1 MQGGAGGV
9 RAVPPA
15 FLVAV
20 ARGTALLR
28 EVARTGA
35 KTTARARMLPDYLII
50 GVKRGGTSSLHAYL
64 AAHPAILT
72 ANVTKGSHYFDV
84 KFDHGWA
91 WYRSHFP
98 TVLYRSWLER
108 SRGCEVIAGESSPYY
123 IFHPLALSRISQ
135 ALPSAKLIVLLR
147 DPVARA
153 YSHYHYE
160 RHRGFETEPIEVAIG
175 LEDERLAGEEER
187 IRAEPGYVSA
197 AHRHHS
203 YLARGLYFEQIRR
216 VYALFPERQVL
227 ILPSERLYTQPRSN
241 SKSK

>member
-1 MQGGAGGV
+1 M
-9 RAVPPA
+9 
-15 FLVAV
+15 
-20 ARGTALLR
+20 
-28 EVARTGA
+28 
-35 KTTARARMLPDYLII
+35 
-50 GVKRGGTSSLHAYL
+50 
-64 AAHPAILT
+64 
-72 ANVTKGSHYFDV
+72 
-84 KFDHGWA
+84 
-91 WYRSHFP
+91 
-98 TVLYRSWLER
+98 
-108 SRGCEVIAGESSPYY
+108 
-123 IFHPLALSRISQ
+123 
-135 ALPSAKLIVLLR
+135 KLIVLLR

-227 ILPSERLYTQPRSN
+227 ILPSERLYTQPEAAMRQVLGFLGLQPAGAMRFDPVKAVRYDPITPSVRERLAEYYAEPN
-241 SKSK
+241 RRLFEYLNVAYPSWTQPGHSLSA